1 MFPGRTLEPLAGDLE
16 SFLSFLK
23 AFLSIIGRPFM
34 GKCWNPQR
42 VMSHEIKVMPEEN
55 CRFIYFVPHGK
66 PPKIQSLVVLPRF
79 PSVEALCILA
89 TFICIMHKV
98 HLFLAS
104 AHCFSHWFLSCIS
117 ISESAF
123 RISPHSY
130 LLSPPLLPFFQDTFM
145 ILLFGTLA
153 CLKLTFYLH
162 RPFFLGLCPSSSSW
176 LRLVF

>member
-1 MFPGRTLEPLAGDLE
+1 MFPGRTLESLAGDLE

-23 AFLSIIGRPFM
+23 AFLSIIGRPFT

-89 TFICIMHKV
+89 TFLCIMHN
-98 HLFLAS
+98 
-104 AHCFSHWFLSCIS
+104 
-117 ISESAF
+117 
-123 RISPHSY
+123 
-130 LLSPPLLPFFQDTFM
+130 LSPPPFSFCSLLLPLVPQLYQYFWICFQDFTSLLPSFPSTSSFFSRHFYDSTFWDSCLSKAH
-145 ILLFGTLA
+145 LLFA
-153 CLKLTFYLH
+153 
-162 RPFFLGLCPSSSSW
+162 
-176 LRLVF
+176 